1 MPICGLQPSSAVV
14 SAVVPWH
21 RGQYLR
27 TAFVLTWFK
36 IKERQVSVYELLRN
50 LKPFCRKG
58 FTVLYAVGSL
68 DVSLEIR
75 RKRTNLPMGELR
87 LSGLTMID
95 KETLYMTMKIQ
106 NKGIFQ
112 ALVDQLDKL
121 ARHNRQGS
129 FRTKDRYYQ
138 AMKRFCAYLA
148 DEYHLQKLTNI
159 SGKHLTSYVLW
170 MQENGKAASTIK
182 TDLAAIRF
190 FHDKMSNPKYR
201 LPGNDE
207 LAVELERRCFGGTD
221 RTWSNVEFSK
231 MLGRAMAIDRWDY
244 ILALYLARYAG
255 LRIHECFRID
265 TATAEQALRE
275 NTITIKGK
283 GGKIRTVPINHQI
296 TIAMRETLK
305 LTKRGHKLLVPDDM
319 HTDRAI
325 NQLQF
330 FIYSNREDF
339 QEDANRPLT
348 FHGLRHTYA
357 AEKYMEL
364 IQNGTNALDAHFEVS
379 HLLGHERADVTNI
392 YLVSLPKEDRHGK

>member
-1 MPICGLQPSSAVV
+1 
-14 SAVVPWH
+14 
-21 RGQYLR
+21 
-27 TAFVLTWFK
+27 
-36 IKERQVSVYELLRN
+36 
-50 LKPFCRKG
+50 
-58 FTVLYAVGSL
+58 
-68 DVSLEIR
+68 
-75 RKRTNLPMGELR
+75 
-87 LSGLTMID
+87 
-95 KETLYMTMKIQ
+95 MTMNIQ

-112 ALVDQLDKL
+112 ALISQLDKL

-201 LPGNDE
+201 LPDNDE
-207 LAVELERRCFGGTD
+207 LAVEPERRCFGGTD
-221 RTWSNVEFSK
+221 RTWSITEFNH
-231 MLGRAMAIDRWDY
+231 MLGRAWAADRWDY
-244 ILALYLARYAG
+244 VLALYLARFAG
-255 LRIHECFRID
+255 LRIHECFRLD

-275 NTITIKGK
+275 NAITIKGK
-283 GGKIRTVPINHQI
+283 GGKIRTIPTNEQI
-296 TIAMRETLK
+296 TIAMREQLK

-319 HTDRAI
+319 QTDRAI

-330 FIYSNREDF
+330 FIMTHR
-339 QEDANRPLT
+339 DAIRDVDSDRPMT

-357 AEKYMEL
+357 AEKYTQL
-364 IQNGTNALDAHFEVS
+364 IQNGTSALDAHFEVS
-379 HLLGHERADVTNI
+379 RLLGHERADVTDI
-392 YLVSLPKEDRHGK
+392 YLASIKGGNRNGK